1 MATVYTIPTKFT
13 AIDGVSATVG
23 KMERNIYSYAERAN
37 AGIARQERLFRRL
50 TPSLSGATR
59 QLLQYASAGAVIGG
73 IAYSGKAIMDY
84 ETAIQS
90 LQAVTGIS
98 NTELVGFKGEIKD
111 LADISKK
118 SATEVAGAFEV
129 VGSAMS
135 QYLQDPKALRQI
147 TEAGITLSKASR
159 QELVP
164 TLENLTSVMNQFD
177 LKASQAE
184 STINRLTAGEIVGSL
199 RTSQVAESLK
209 QFGANAY
216 NANVS
221 LAESVA
227 LVETLAKQRPA
238 ENLGIDARNLLL
250 VLSASQALD
259 KKAKGS
265 LRRSGVDLD
274 FLANKANSLS
284 ARLHELS
291 KIQGDAVGMIRVFGE
306 RNVTAANVIFQQ
318 LATYDQYAEKIK
330 TTNEAQ
336 NQAITNSNTLAYA
349 VTSLKNTWLNY
360 ITTSDKATAGLD
372 KAKMATQFLTE
383 NLDTIVNTVTNAV
396 IVFGLWKAAIV
407 SAKIATVGWSVAMGV
422 SNVVTGASIG
432 LLEKDAI
439 AQTVSMT
446 LKRANAIATA
456 GLTENVLMLNAAIAA
471 NPVGFAIAGLA
482 ALAGVLY
489 LVSQREKALIEQYKE
504 KRNLDTVKTIKTEAD
519 EVQKL
524 VEKYYLL
531 GKSIRESNAITIR
544 EKKLKID
551 TERAKV
557 EKELAGLKSEQEVE
571 KNKIYLGDLLGT
583 GSVETGRRA
592 ELQKQILEKETV
604 AADLAKQ
611 NSYITQY
618 ARNAIDAGVIGQGD
632 LGKTFGE
639 NKGKTSA
646 SGFDY
651 MRKDDRPFFDYE
663 KLRKIMLER
672 EQKIVVEFKGAPA
685 GTTVSS
691 GTGLNTQ
698 ASY

>member
-199 RTSQVAESLK
+199 RTSQVAESLQ